1 MAYGTEIFPQQH
13 RIFFQ
18 EGKKIFNRE
27 PTNEVLMTKNRTFLK
42 KVIVILRIIAMV
54 ESVRRKDE
62 KIYIRN
68 ISLQL

>member
-13 RIFFQ
+13 RIFS
-18 EGKKIFNRE
+18 GRKKKFNRK
-27 PTNEVLMTKNRTFLK
+27 PTSEVLMTKNRTFFK